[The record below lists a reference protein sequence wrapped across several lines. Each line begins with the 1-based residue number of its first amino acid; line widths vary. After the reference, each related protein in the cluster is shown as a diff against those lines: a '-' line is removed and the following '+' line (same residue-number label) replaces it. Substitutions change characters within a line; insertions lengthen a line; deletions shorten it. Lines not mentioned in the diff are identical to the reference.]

1 MANGRGGGG
10 KGAAATLM
18 SWGFGSSAGYG
29 EERVAEGN
37 QVPLE
42 AVVMPAAVEEEAA
55 AAAAAAEVEVEL

>member
-29 EERVAEGN
+29 EERAAEGN

-55 AAAAAAEVEVEL
+55 AAAAAEVEVEL

>member
-29 EERVAEGN
+29 EERAAEGN

-42 AVVMPAAVEEEAA
+42 AVVMPAAVEEEAV
-55 AAAAAAEVEVEL
+55 AAAAEVEVEL